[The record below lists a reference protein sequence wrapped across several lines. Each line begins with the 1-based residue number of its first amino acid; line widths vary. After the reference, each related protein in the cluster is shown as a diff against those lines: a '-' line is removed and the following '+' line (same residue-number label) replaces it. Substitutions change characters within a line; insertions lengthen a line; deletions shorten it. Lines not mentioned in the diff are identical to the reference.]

1 VPQDRASQQGP
12 TEFGASNSS
21 LTELISGVLPQA
33 VTNVTEQL
41 AQLTQGISYLT
52 PASEIQAQA
61 MLANTQALAE
71 NTSAHGSGGVASALG
86 GIASTLTGGLLSVSP
101 ILSGIMSLFGGGGS
115 SSPPPLTPFYLP
127 PTVNFQASNA
137 AGPAGPQLPGADFG
151 QSGQPRAMTQA
162 PAPQIT
168 VQVQAMDSRSFMDH
182 SSDIAQAV
190 RDAMLNMH
198 SINDVI
204 SNL

>member
-1 VPQDRASQQGP
+1 M
-12 TEFGASNSS
+12 EFGSGNSS
-21 LTELISGVLPQA
+21 LTELISGVLPQT
-33 VTNVTEQL
+33 VSSLSDQL
-41 AQLTQGISYLT
+41 AQLTQGIGYLT
-52 PASEIQAQA
+52 PASEMQAQA
-61 MLANTQALAE
+61 LLANTQALAE
-71 NTSAHGSGGVASALG
+71 NTTAHSSAGVASTLG
-86 GIASTLTGGLLSVSP
+86 GIASTLTGSLLSVSP
-101 ILSGIMSLFGGGGS
+101 ILSGMISLFGGGGS

-127 PTVNFQASNA
+127 PTVNFQGANTT
-137 AGPAGPQLPGADFG
+137 AGSQLPGVDFG
-151 QSGQPRAMTQA
+151 QSGQPRAMTEA
-162 PAPQIT
+162 ATPQIT

>member
-12 TEFGASNSS
+12 GEFGSQSSS
-21 LTELISGVLPQA
+21 LTELISGVLPQT
-33 VTNVTEQL
+33 VTSLNEQL
-41 AQLTQGISYLT
+41 AQLTQGIGYLT
-52 PASEIQAQA
+52 PASQMQAQA
-61 MLANTQALAE
+61 LLANTQALAV
-71 NTSAHGSGGVASALG
+71 NTTAHSSGGVTGALSG
-86 GIASTLTGGLLSVSP
+86 LASTLTGGLLSVSP

-127 PTVNFQASNA
+127 PTVNFQAANA
-137 AGPAGPQLPGADFG
+137 GGSAGPQLPGADFG

-168 VQVQAMDSRSFMDH
+168 VQVQTMDSRSFMDH

>member
-12 TEFGASNSS
+12 GEFGSEGSS
-21 LTELISGVLPQA
+21 LTELLRGVLPQT
-33 VTNVTEQL
+33 VTTLNDHLT
-41 AQLTQGISYLT
+41 QLTQGIGYLT
-52 PASEIQAQA
+52 PASEMQAQA
-61 MLANTQALAE
+61 LLANTQALAV
-71 NTSAHGSGGVASALG
+71 NTTAHSSGGVTGALS

-127 PTVNFQASNA
+127 PTVHFQAANA
-137 AGPAGPQLPGADFG
+137 GTAGPQLPGADFG
-151 QSGQPRAMTQA
+151 QGGQPRTMTQS